1 MKRNVVLSCSLAGA
15 LALAGCA
22 GMSETQQ
29 RTLSGAGIGTA
40 AGAAVGAITGEW
52 AWTLGGAAVGAA
64 SGYLYDQQKQK
75 EKRAYE
81 QGVQEGKKQSTTK

>member
-1 MKRNVVLSCSLAGA
+1 MTRKLILAWSLAGA
-15 LALAGCA
+15 VTLAGCA
-22 GMSETQQ
+22 GMSETEQ
-29 RTLSGAGIGTA
+29 RTLSGAAVGTA

-64 SGYLYDQQKQK
+64 SGYIYDQQKQK

-81 QGVQEGKKQSTTK
+81 QGVQEGKKQPTNK